1 MRCPKEQDVVGTPDH
16 ADLREWASTRTGV
29 GGHGD
34 LIYHL
39 VTDDGLNSSWQDSSP
54 ARRERAAWRHRM
66 IVLVDR
72 FDDVPVAID
81 VQSLCRTFKG
91 QSDCFGRTVVVG
103 HPAAEGFGNMLA
115 CRAGEGFTC
124 GTDQH
129 GMDAELSVLLRFRK
143 LLEALG
149 YPPSITGWKSLRLVT
164 NSSRG
169 VSAENRR
176 CIPARQGMARTCRV
190 IMVFPRKCPP
200 VTKTAASLP
209 LPRSNAH
216 TSRHENTTRN
226 ERRYPSTL

>member
-1 MRCPKEQDVVGTPDH
+1 
-16 ADLREWASTRTGV
+16 
-29 GGHGD
+29 
-34 LIYHL
+34 
-39 VTDDGLNSSWQDSSP
+39 
-54 ARRERAAWRHRM
+54 M

-143 LLEALG
+143 LLEGTRTSAKYHGLEVVEARDQLVQRSERGEQALHPG
-149 YPPSITGWKSLRLVT
+149 PPGHGTDMPGHHGVPEKSV
-164 NSSRG
+164 
-169 VSAENRR
+169 
-176 CIPARQGMARTCRV
+176 
-190 IMVFPRKCPP
+190 
-200 VTKTAASLP
+200 LP
-209 LPRSNAH
+209 
-216 TSRHENTTRN
+216 
-226 ERRYPSTL
+226 